1 MIIEAGTLT
10 ELEES
15 LASEFITLF
24 AERTFKNNLG
34 HDVELKSFVHSLP
47 TKVGGDESLT
57 DADYPE
63 PYIVSEIMGGKQASE
78 NDPHVVN
85 VAVNI
90 CVCDDNTA
98 KHGHQDILSIIHRII
113 ERFNKNPV
121 LAGRFVLQ
129 YPLQWEL
136 IDEDNYPYYFGG
148 LLMNFEV
155 AAIEKEDE
163 LA

>member
-1 MIIEAGTLT
+1 MIIGAGTLID
-10 ELEES
+10 LEES
-15 LASEFITLF
+15 LALEFATLF

-34 HDVELKSFVHSLP
+34 HDVELRSYVHSIP
-47 TKVGGDESLT
+47 ARAGNADSLT

-63 PYIVSEIMGGKQASE
+63 PYIVSEIVGGKQVSA
-78 NDPHVVN
+78 NDPHVVD

-98 KHGHQDILSIIHRII
+98 MHGHQDVLSIVHRII
-113 ERFNKNPV
+113 ERFAKNPA
-121 LAGRFVLQ
+121 LAGSFILQ
-129 YPLQWEL
+129 HPVEWALS
-136 IDEDNYPYYFGG
+136 DEDNYPYYFGG
-148 LLMNFEV
+148 ILMRFEV